1 MYYSM
6 KTNRDKYTVCK
17 NCVMDTSD
25 SLLKFD
31 ENGICDYCQNFNK
44 NIKFQLEDLSKSRHE
59 LEQIVKKIKS
69 KKNNKYDCLIG
80 ISGGVDSCFL
90 AHFVKKE
97 LNLNPLVVHVDTG
110 WNSIESVNNIEKI
123 IDGLNLDLETIV
135 IPWNEMR
142 DLQLAFF
149 KAQHPNL
156 DIPQDHAIFSS
167 LYQYAVK
174 HKIGYILNG
183 GNFSTECIRE
193 PLEWA
198 YHASDVRHIKDIHKK
213 YGKIKLN
220 AFPLCDIF
228 TYKIYFRFFKNLRV
242 LQPLNYVDYNKKN
255 AMELLKNLYGWMKY
269 EHKHYESRFTKFYE
283 GYWLLKKFGYD
294 KRKAHFS
301 SLILTNQMTREE
313 AMEKLDYYPIADDEI
328 NNEFNFISQKLDISE
343 SKLKLIMQEKNKS
356 FKDYKSSY
364 FIIQFFVKLLRILK
378 LESRLIR

>member
-1 MYYSM
+1 M
-6 KTNRDKYTVCK
+6 KTNRDKFTVCK

-31 ENGICDYCQNFNK
+31 ENGICDYCQNFDN
-44 NIKFQLEDLSKSRHE
+44 NIKGQLENFLKSRNE
-59 LEQIVKKIKS
+59 LNKTIEKIKL
-69 KKNNKYDCLIG
+69 KKKNKYDCLIG

-97 LNLNPLVVHVDTG
+97 LNLSPLVVHVDTG

-123 IDGLNLDLETIV
+123 VDGLNLDLETIV

-167 LYQYAVK
+167 LYKYAVK
-174 HKIGYILNG
+174 NKISYILNG

-198 YHASDVRHIKDIHKK
+198 YHASDVRHIKHIHRK

-228 TYKIYFRFFKNLRV
+228 TYKIYYRFFKNLKV
-242 LQPLNYVDYNKKN
+242 LQPLNFIDYNKKN

-301 SLILTNQMTREE
+301 SLILTKQMTRKE
-313 AMEKLDYYPIADDEI
+313 AMDKLDYYPISDEEI

-364 FIIQFFVKLLRILK
+364 FIIQFFVKLLRMLK

>member
-1 MYYSM
+1 M

-69 KKNNKYDCLIG
+69 KKNNKYDCLIV

-97 LNLNPLVVHVDTG
+97 LNHNPLVVHVDTG

-228 TYKIYFRFFKNLRV
+228 TYKIYYRYFKNLRV
-242 LQPLNYVDYNKKN
+242 LQPLNYVDYKKEK

-269 EHKHYESRFTKFYE
+269 DHKHYESRFTKFYE

-294 KRKAHFS
+294 KRKAHLS